1 MVKKGGRGLLVVKK
15 YVGKGVAGG
24 TELRKE
30 GCCWWYSSMV
40 GRALLWYSSM
50 EVKGVAGGTEAW

>member
-1 MVKKGGRGLLVVKK
+1 MLLVVEKRGRGLLVVQK
-15 YVGKGVAGG
+15 YGGK
-24 TELRKE
+24 
-30 GCCWWYSSMV
+30 GCCWWYRSMV

>member
-1 MVKKGGRGLLVVKK
+1 M
-15 YVGKGVAGG
+15 KGVAGG

-40 GRALLWYSSM
+40 GRALLWYSST
-50 EVKGVAGGTEAW
+50 EVKGVAGGKEEREGVAGGTEVRR